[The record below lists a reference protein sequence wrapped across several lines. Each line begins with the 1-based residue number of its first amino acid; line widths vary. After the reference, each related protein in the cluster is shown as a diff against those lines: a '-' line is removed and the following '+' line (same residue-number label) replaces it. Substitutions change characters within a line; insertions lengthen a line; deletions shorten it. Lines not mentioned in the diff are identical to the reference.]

1 MTDLRGWEPHGVIR
15 AEEDYVDTPAA
26 DQIPAF
32 VRAQPIEGGGC
43 IHEDVLEAGEQAEG
57 ILPDAPAA
65 QMGADELQAGK
76 RAEDGKNPVWIG
88 IVEAVIPGMYQH
100 RKAGILAE
108 LIDGHGL
115 GRVSLKTLDI
125 RMELDAIQAQGEQF
139 AEILLQVI
147 GSGVQGSQAREGS
160 LRTGG
165 FGGNETIDAGD
176 LMGRGGDGVNQ
187 EMGNARL
194 AAQAEEGS
202 RGAITMVE
210 GEAAIKAV
218 DAFHRPTGDGFRID
232 VAVGVKD
239 PVRGASVLS
248 G

>member
-1 MTDLRGWEPHGVIR
+1 MRISQKVRVQKCTGDCPLCSLEAEDIFGVGPEDEAVFFVGQVQVQEVTDLRGWEPHGVIR
-15 AEEDYVDTPAA
+15 AEEDSVDTPAA

-57 ILPDAPAA
+57 IIPDAPAA

-115 GRVSLKTLDI
+115 GRVGLKTLDI
-125 RMELDAIQAQGEQF
+125 RMELDAVQAQGEQF

-147 GSGVQGSQAREGS
+147 
-160 LRTGG
+160 
-165 FGGNETIDAGD
+165 
-176 LMGRGGDGVNQ
+176 
-187 EMGNARL
+187 
-194 AAQAEEGS
+194 
-202 RGAITMVE
+202 
-210 GEAAIKAV
+210 
-218 DAFHRPTGDGFRID
+218 
-232 VAVGVKD
+232 
-239 PVRGASVLS
+239 
-248 G
+248 